1 MIKNMK
7 IKKVFVLILSCVCIC
22 VLAGCDF
29 SSNKNSSGKLKIMT
43 TLFPQY
49 DFAKQIAKDKA
60 EVKLLLPPGVE
71 SHTFEPTAADV
82 ISINESDVFLYTGKY
97 MEPWVENIIAG
108 SIDSDVKV
116 KDVSSGIELMKTE
129 HDDDEDGNEHDH
141 TYDPHIW
148 LDLSLA
154 CKIVDN
160 IKSTL
165 CEVDPA
171 NADYYESNAKDY
183 KSQLMSLD
191 QEFSKAVQGAKHKS
205 IVFGG
210 RFAHA
215 YFVKRYG
222 LRYETAYHGC
232 SAESEPS
239 LQSISEIMKFIKDN
253 RIPCVYY
260 EEFSEPKVAK
270 SIASQTGV
278 KLLQFTTAHN
288 VTKDQIEKNV
298 LFLDIMRENLKNLKV
313 GLGYDERD

>member
-1 MIKNMK
+1 MK
-7 IKKVFVLILSCVCIC
+7 IKKIFVLVLSCVFF
-22 VLAGCDF
+22 LSGCDF
-29 SSNKNSSGKLKIMT
+29 ARRKNNSEKLKIMT

-82 ISINESDVFLYTGKY
+82 ININESDIFLYTGKY
-97 MEPWVENIIAG
+97 MEPWVENIVSG

-116 KDVSSGIELMKTE
+116 IDVSSGVDLIKI
-129 HDDDEDGNEHDH
+129 EHDH
-141 TYDPHIW
+141 DEVHEHDHDHIYDPHIW

-160 IKSTL
+160 IKDTL

-171 NADYYESNAKDY
+171 NADYYESNAKEY
-183 KSQLMSLD
+183 KSQLMILD
-191 QEFSKAVQGAKHKS
+191 QDFKAVVRDAKHKS

-222 LRYETAYHGC
+222 IGYETAYHGC

-253 RIPCVYY
+253 DIPCVYY

-270 SIASQTGV
+270 FIATQTGV

-288 VTKDQIEKNV
+288 VTKDQLEKSV
-298 LFLDIMRENLKNLKV
+298 SFLDIMKGNLKNLKV
-313 GLGYDERD
+313 GLGYDECD

>member
-1 MIKNMK
+1 MK
-7 IKKVFVLILSCVCIC
+7 IKKIFVLVLSCVFF
-22 VLAGCDF
+22 LSGCNLM
-29 SSNKNSSGKLKIMT
+29 SKKANSDKLKIMT

-97 MEPWVENIIAG
+97 MEPWVENIVTG

-129 HDDDEDGNEHDH
+129 HNDHEHDKEHDH

-160 IKSTL
+160 IKNTL
-165 CEVDPA
+165 SEADPG
-171 NADYYESNAKDY
+171 NAEYYESNAKEY
-183 KSQLMSLD
+183 KSQLMTLD
-191 QEFSKAVQGAKHKS
+191 QDFQTAVKGAKHKS

-222 LRYETAYHGC
+222 LEYETAYHGC

-239 LQSISEIMKFIKDN
+239 LQSISEIMKFIKDKG
-253 RIPCVYY
+253 IPCIYY

-270 SIASQTGV
+270 SIAMQTGV

-288 VTKDQIEKNV
+288 VTKDQLEKNV
-298 LFLDIMRENLKNLKV
+298 SFLDIMRENLKNLKV

>member
-1 MIKNMK
+1 MK
-7 IKKVFVLILSCVCIC
+7 VKKIFILVLSCVFF
-22 VLAGCDF
+22 LSGCDF
-29 SSNKNSSGKLKIMT
+29 ARRKNNSEKLKIMT

-82 ISINESDVFLYTGKY
+82 ININESDIFLYTGKY
-97 MEPWVENIIAG
+97 MEPWVENIVSG
-108 SIDSDVKV
+108 SIDSNVKV
-116 KDVSSGIELMKTE
+116 RDVSSGVDLIKMEQD
-129 HDDDEDGNEHDH
+129 HDEVHEHDH
-141 TYDPHIW
+141 DHIYDPHIW

-160 IKSTL
+160 IKDTL

-171 NADYYESNAKDY
+171 NADYYESNAKEY
-183 KSQLMSLD
+183 KSQLMILD
-191 QEFSKAVQGAKHKS
+191 QDFKAVVRDAKHKS

-222 LRYETAYHGC
+222 LGYKTAYRGC

-239 LQSISEIMKFIKDN
+239 LQSISEIVKFIKDN
-253 RIPCVYY
+253 DIPCVYY

-270 SIASQTGV
+270 FIATQTGV

-288 VTKDQIEKNV
+288 VTKDQLEKSV
-298 LFLDIMRENLKNLKV
+298 SFLDIMKGNLKNLKV
-313 GLGYDERD
+313 GLGYDDCD

>member
-1 MIKNMK
+1 MVVNMK
-7 IKKVFVLILSCVCIC
+7 VKKLFVLLLSCVCF
-22 VLAGCDF
+22 LSGCDF
-29 SSNKNSSGKLKIMT
+29 TGKKSNGGKLKIMT

-49 DFAKQIAKDKA
+49 DFAKQVAKDKA

-82 ISINESDVFLYTGKY
+82 ISINESDIFLYTGKY
-97 MEPWVENIIAG
+97 MEPWVENIVAG

-116 KDVSSGIELMKTE
+116 KDVSSGIHLMKIE
-129 HDDDEDGNEHDH
+129 RDDDHDHESNHYH

-160 IKSTL
+160 IKDTL
-165 CEVDPA
+165 SEVDPT
-171 NADYYESNAKDY
+171 NASYYESNAKEY
-183 KSQLMSLD
+183 KNQLVMLD
-191 QEFSKAVQGAKHKS
+191 QDFYTAVEGAKHKS

-215 YFVKRYG
+215 YFVKRYRLG
-222 LRYETAYHGC
+222 YETAFNGC
-232 SAESEPS
+232 SAETEPS
-239 LQSISEIMKFIKDN
+239 LQSISEIIKFIKDN
-253 RIPCVYY
+253 DIPCVYY

-270 SIASQTGV
+270 SIALQTGV

-288 VTKDQIEKNV
+288 VTKDQFENGV
-298 LFLDIMRENLKNLKV
+298 SFLDIMKGNLKNLKV
-313 GLGYDERD
+313 GLGYNECD